1 MVFFS
6 RRVFQRT
13 PSDRLSQLLDPIF
26 GEIWLEFSLTARG
39 VGISERRRLLL
50 DLLKTLGEFGNELVL
65 IQRRLGW
72 NGGIRWNLLLFLPFS
87 FLTLLWTHILL
98 IGAWLLLLLGKSV
111 ISLLHLLIA
120 CHKAELFM
128 DKPWGIDIHGAI
140 AKLTSKVVRIDLCW
154 WRSTSKCRLKFRSRQ
169 LTERFTHIVWKSCS

>member
-65 IQRRLGW
+65 IQRRLG
-72 NGGIRWNLLLFLPFS
+72 
-87 FLTLLWTHILL
+87 
-98 IGAWLLLLLGKSV
+98 
-111 ISLLHLLIA
+111 
-120 CHKAELFM
+120 
-128 DKPWGIDIHGAI
+128 
-140 AKLTSKVVRIDLCW
+140 
-154 WRSTSKCRLKFRSRQ
+154 
-169 LTERFTHIVWKSCS
+169 